1 MTAMDY
7 QLISLTFQD
16 FEQLTFKNDAI
27 HAFEYQL
34 DGNAVYDFKL
44 TLIKDTLLK
53 NNNVTAEAFLKN
65 QLSWPGLEEYLLADH
80 PGVENIHFVDA
91 QGLEKSFHVK
101 WAMLPNPSLQDCQCE
116 PINGNAYSKLEDGF
130 LIVGADSAKTSTED
144 HYMLK
149 EKKD

>member
-1 MTAMDY
+1 MNY
-7 QLISLTFQD
+7 QTISLSFQD
-16 FEQLTFKNDAI
+16 FELLTFKAAAI
-27 HAFEYQL
+27 QAFEYHL
-34 DGNAVYDFKL
+34 DGDKISDFQL
-44 TLIKDTLLK
+44 TLYKDALLK